1 MNENK
6 QLPSSTGS
14 LVIRTICMLS
24 YKRILPLF
32 LALLVSSSIYSQ
44 TAKKPTI
51 MILPSDNWCVK
62 RYFTQEFSNQGQ
74 TVRIPNYQQAFQEDI
89 EIGTVIS
96 KVGGLLTG
104 MGYSIKDAEQGIK
117 SLATREAEDNVTM
130 SKTSGASL
138 AETPLDILKR
148 RLKSDIVIQIGWN
161 LNREANGRSATFNI
175 EAFDSYT
182 NKRIASSTGTT
193 KASNEPIAV
202 ILEQGVKQNI
212 VEFDKLLVQWYND
225 QLKNG
230 REIVLTVRCWD
241 SWDKDLETEY
251 DGDELTDCIQN
262 WINDHTVNNAFNL
275 SDATEKIAQ
284 FEQVRIP
291 LFDDKGKAM
300 DARAFATELRK
311 YLQKPPYNITSKVIV
326 RGLGEAV
333 LVLGEK

>member
-212 VEFDKLLVQWYND
+212 VEFDKLVVQWYND

-241 SWDKDLETEY
+241 NWDKDLETEY

-262 WINDHTVNNAFNL
+262 WINVHTVNNAFNL
-275 SDATEKIAQ
+275 SDGTEKIAQ

-311 YLQKPPYNITSKVIV
+311 HLQKPPYNITSKVIV